1 MQKALKRAL
10 IFIGG
15 ILLFVTPLTAYMQV
29 SSITDCPAWSDPSHK
44 NTRSSIRLKPGKKY
58 RVLDRRKGYLLLQ
71 INKPFPTKRWVQKS
85 CVSLDG
91 ATKAD
96 SSNQSTSNNDLQSL
110 LVLSWHNS
118 FCESH
123 PNRKECRPMHN
134 SASNRLVLHGLW
146 PQPRSR
152 VYCGVSKRLEMLDRQ
167 HRWRALPSIDY
178 PPTLRKLL
186 KRYFPG
192 YLSGLDRHEWIKHGT
207 CYSQSPRRYFHDA
220 LNLTA
225 EVDLSLIGDYLR
237 ANIGQRVRLRDLR
250 RLFARSFGAKNGS
263 KLTMKCRR
271 GLLSE
276 IVISLRGRGDE
287 LEPLLQNAPSLPS
300 RCYEGI
306 VDAPGRFKRR

>member
-1 MQKALKRAL
+1 MQKVLKRVF
-10 IFIGG
+10 IFLGG
-15 ILLFVTPLTAYMQV
+15 ILLFAAPLAAYMQV
-29 SSITDCPAWSDPSHK
+29 SSIIDCPAWNDLSHHH
-44 NTRSSIRLKPGKKY
+44 NRGALRLEPGKKY
-58 RVLDRRKGYLLLQ
+58 RVLDRRKGHLLLQ
-71 INKPFPTKRWVQKS
+71 LNEPFPTRRWVQEI
-85 CVSLDG
+85 CVDFDDI
-91 ATKAD
+91 AKPN
-96 SSNQSTSNNDLQSL
+96 SSYRSTRTNDLQSL

-134 SASNRLVLHGLW
+134 EASNRLVLHGLW

-152 VYCGVSKRLEMLDRQ
+152 VYCGVSNRLEILDRQ
-167 HRWRALPSIDY
+167 HRWRALPAINY

-250 RLFARSFGAKNGS
+250 RLFARSFGAKNGN

-306 VDAPGRFKRR
+306 VDGPGRFKRR